1 MLFYREESIKCH
13 FLVTNTLNFIFASYY
28 NLFRILTEHTE
39 LSINNN
45 YYTLDTNRSKNE
57 RKESVAYG

>member
-1 MLFYREESIKCH
+1 MP

-39 LSINNN
+39 LSINN
-45 YYTLDTNRSKNE
+45 YFTLDTNRSKNE